1 LNVILLVSQLATSAR
16 LVKRR
21 EEDLQSRGDLNE
33 NDNNNHTTVAT
44 ALGGTPTGERFSQ
57 ALMGCK
63 KGTAVLQTLVMTT
76 HDYDAATGAIGKL
89 YDSLDKKCNQTLC
102 PQADWAGCI
111 LRATGH
117 DFMDF
122 ADGTGGSDGCLDMQD
137 KHNGGLHACL
147 FEGEFGMSINDAYQE
162 FCTEISLADFM
173 VLAGEAV
180 MKKARDLVKV
190 NDPALNFK
198 QAFKFGRRTAETC
211 DFANGRLP
219 LVEESCKAVEKTFV
233 DRLQLNWRET
243 AALMGVHTL
252 GRARENNSGFS
263 GWWSDAENNRLF
275 NNNYFKSLINKGWMT
290 EQRQSGNWQ
299 WKRTDDGLPQGHHE
313 MMLDTDMCLAY
324 AGTTNL
330 EGSKDIKASVHQHCC
345 AWRLVDENDKIDASN
360 LFCGFDHT
368 SSENI
373 ERMWCCGKSAP
384 DCGEI
389 VTPNGRAFSDVA
401 EFAVDEGAW
410 LSTFVR
416 AWHKATEMGQS
427 GLKNLNAASAPVVV
441 ARRRRT
447 PVVRRRRT
455 TVARRRRSTPHTV
468 TDTEAFCSAKCKAAG
483 WCCSSPGRGGSTS
496 FSSFQSSNELVS
508 CAQACMMRASGV
520 SQSELST
527 TVCPKKRCFRQVKGK
542 LYLSCH
548 GCADSNG
555 EAQCDRGEP
564 SEDACKFGATLQA
577 R

>member
-1 LNVILLVSQLATSAR
+1 
-16 LVKRR
+16 
-21 EEDLQSRGDLNE
+21 
-33 NDNNNHTTVAT
+33 
-44 ALGGTPTGERFSQ
+44 
-57 ALMGCK
+57 
-63 KGTAVLQTLVMTT
+63 
-76 HDYDAATGAIGKL
+76 
-89 YDSLDKKCNQTLC
+89 
-102 PQADWAGCI
+102 
-111 LRATGH
+111 
-117 DFMDF
+117 
-122 ADGTGGSDGCLDMQD
+122 
-137 KHNGGLHACL
+137 
-147 FEGEFGMSINDAYQE
+147 
-162 FCTEISLADFM
+162 
-173 VLAGEAV
+173 
-180 MKKARDLVKV
+180 
-190 NDPALNFK
+190 LNFK
-198 QAFKFGRRTAETC
+198 RAFKYGRRTSLTC

-219 LVEESCKAVEKTFV
+219 IVDQSCQAVENVFV
-233 DRLQLNWRET
+233 TRLQLTWRET

-252 GRARENNSGFS
+252 GRASQNNSGFS
-263 GWWSDAENNRLF
+263 GWWSDAENNRKF

-290 EQRQSGNWQ
+290 EQLETGKFQ
-299 WKRTDDGLPQGHHE
+299 WKRTDFGLPREHHE

-324 AGTTNL
+324 AGTTKL
-330 EGSKDIKASVHQHCC
+330 EGSKDIKASVHDCC
-345 AWRLVDENDKIDASN
+345 AWRVVGGDDKIDEN
-360 LFCGFDHT
+360 NPYCGFDHMT
-368 SSENI
+368 HSESTQ
-373 ERMWCCGKSAP
+373 RSWCCEPITSKNDVPNPFSGGSAP

-389 VTPNGRAFSDVA
+389 GTPNGRAFSDVA

-483 WCCSSPGRGGSTS
+483 WCCSSPSRGGSTS
-496 FSSFQSSNELVS
+496 FSSFKSSNELVS